1 MPVDAGG
8 VAVKI
13 CGITR
18 PGDAE
23 LALELGA
30 HYLGL
35 NFWNGSPRGID
46 VARGREIAA
55 AVAGRLPLVG
65 VFVNAPR
72 VEIEDTTAAVGL
84 ALVQLS
90 GDEDAVAIEP
100 FAARAIKAFRAGAAV
115 SAETVAPFAAAWA
128 WLFDAAHPML
138 YGGSGRSWDFS
149 ALPLATWQAQ
159 GRRVFLAG
167 GIGPDNVAA
176 VLAGS
181 RPQAIDVCSRVES
194 SPGIK
199 DAALLR
205 RLFEE
210 MKDVQA
216 AALP

>member
-1 MPVDAGG
+1 
-8 VAVKI
+8 
-13 CGITR
+13 
-18 PGDAE
+18 
-23 LALELGA
+23 
-30 HYLGL
+30 
-35 NFWNGSPRGID
+35 
-46 VARGREIAA
+46 
-55 AVAGRLPLVG
+55 
-65 VFVNAPR
+65 
-72 VEIEDTTAAVGL
+72 
-84 ALVQLS
+84 
-90 GDEDAVAIEP
+90 
-100 FAARAIKAFRAGAAV
+100 V
-115 SAETVAPFAAAWA
+115 STETVAPFAPAWA
-128 WLFDAAHPML
+128 WLFDAAHPTL

-149 ALPLATWQAQ
+149 ALPLAAWQAQ

-216 AALP
+216 TALP